1 MAVYRSRDLRKLDT
15 SVHLGFGDL
24 VVAGEYNCT
33 GHLGTVWLQL
43 PVDRWDK
50 LGSDMYP
57 MFDYV
62 WNGKFSTGYAHG
74 TLVWV
79 FSEYCHLNSDSE
91 HCQTVFVCL
100 TKLL

>member
-1 MAVYRSRDLRKLDT
+1 MAVYRSRDLKQLDT

-43 PVDRWDK
+43 PVDRCGQ

-62 WNGKFSTGYAHG
+62 WSGDCSTIQSSSPP
-74 TLVWV
+74 V
-79 FSEYCHLNSDSE
+79 FTRRNHLPVQE
-91 HCQTVFVCL
+91 
-100 TKLL
+100 LLIQF